1 MKSAQG
7 LNGIWLSGVMGGA
20 AILMAAQVV
29 QAAAQVTDVK
39 VSSTASGVDILLQT
53 KGGDR
58 PQVFSVN
65 KGNTWTADII
75 NTQLK
80 LPQGT
85 FRQANPATGIAM
97 ITVAPLD
104 GNSVRV
110 TVTGHKSAP
119 VGKISRSEDGKLV
132 FNLAQSASGS
142 AKAPSAVNSSAST
155 VAQPARINA
164 LRSENPASS
173 PALPL
178 SVAQTGAAPQV
189 SPSVTPGSKPSL
201 PQVKPAAP
209 SQVAQVPSPL
219 PPFQGATPMVP
230 APQVRY
236 QPNPNTRP
244 IPSPPQAP
252 NPLPRAIA
260 PPVGDIATGQIDASP
275 GYIDLGTAER
285 IPRLVLR
292 DASSREVLSLLARSA
307 GLNIVFTADQAGQQ
321 QGGQQPGQQP
331 GQPSAQDGPK
341 VTLDIVNEPVQNVF
355 NYVLQVTGLEASRR
369 GNTIFVGP
377 RLPNSARNLVVRSL
391 RLNQIPISNALNFL
405 VGLGAESSISRERL
419 VTSVNAVPVTQLQG
433 AAAASA
439 ITQTQTTTETRVET
453 QRVNFQ
459 DSTPL
464 LRGVQVAGDE
474 RTNTITIIGE
484 ARKVDVAIGQLTQL
498 DIRRRQVA
506 VNVRVIDINL
516 LALDRLG
523 VSFSFGVNDTQVI
536 NQGGIGVVNFGTR
549 TPATTGITADLTN
562 TTIGTPQNFFGFPA
576 GQFPT
581 GGFVNNFFLQLQAAV
596 TNGSAK
602 ILTDPT
608 LVVQEGQKAE
618 VRLTQEVVT
627 NIVQNVTGGTGNT
640 PATVTI
646 TVQKA
651 SAGLIL
657 PVQVDRIDD
666 NGFISLSIAPSIA
679 RPDSSFQLNLPG
691 TGGSPTSSNLIT
703 LLSER
708 RVESGQ
714 FRLRDGQTLVLSGII
729 QDEDR
734 TTVTKVPILGDIP
747 ILGALFRRTDRQN
760 QRREVIV
767 LVTPRVLDDSDRSA
781 FGYSYTPGP
790 EVQRVLSK

>member
-29 QAAAQVTDVK
+29 QAAVQVTDVK

-155 VAQPARINA
+155 VAQPSHINA

-201 PQVKPAAP
+201 PQVKPAVP

-341 VTLDIVNEPVQNVF
+341 VTLDIVNEPIQNVF

-391 RLNQIPISNALNFL
+391 RLNQIPVSNALNFL

>member
-132 FNLAQSASGS
+132 FNLAQSVSGS
-142 AKAPSAVNSSAST
+142 AKASSAANASAST
-155 VAQPARINA
+155 VAQPSRINA

-189 SPSVTPGSKPSL
+189 TPSVTPGSKPSL
-201 PQVKPAAP
+201 PQVKPTAP

-230 APQVRY
+230 APQVKY

-321 QGGQQPGQQP
+321 PGGQQPGQQP

-391 RLNQIPISNALNFL
+391 RLNQIPVSNALNFL

>member
-39 VSSTASGVDILLQT
+39 VSSTASGVNILLQT

-391 RLNQIPISNALNFL
+391 RLNQIPVSNALNFL

-506 VNVRVIDINL
+506 VNVRVIDIDL
-516 LALDRLG
+516 LALNRLG
-523 VSFSFGVNDTQVI
+523 VSFSFGIDNTQVI
-536 NQGGIGVVNFGTR
+536 NQGGVGIVNFGTR
-549 TPATTGITADLTN
+549 IPAGAGVTADLTN
-562 TTIGTPQNFFGFPA
+562 SSVGTTVPITGL
-576 GQFPT
+576 GQIST
-581 GGFVNNFFLQLQAAV
+581 GSFSNNFFLQLQAAV
-596 TNGSAK
+596 TNGYAK

-627 NIVQNVTGGTGNT
+627 NIVQNVTGGNNNT

-666 NGFISLSIAPSIA
+666 NGFISLSVAPSLA
-679 RPDSSFQLNLPG
+679 RPDSSFQVNLPG
-691 TGGSPTSSNLIT
+691 TGGSPGSSNLIT
-703 LLSER
+703 LLNER

-734 TTVTKVPILGDIP
+734 STVTKVPVLGDIP
-747 ILGALFRRTDRQN
+747 LLGALFRRTDRAN

-767 LVTPRVLDDSDRSA
+767 IVTPRVLDDSDRSA

>member
-132 FNLAQSASGS
+132 FNLAQSVSGS
-142 AKAPSAVNSSAST
+142 AKASSAANASAST
-155 VAQPARINA
+155 VAQPSRINA

-189 SPSVTPGSKPSL
+189 TPSVTPGSKPSL
-201 PQVKPAAP
+201 PQVKPTAP

-230 APQVRY
+230 APQVKY

-391 RLNQIPISNALNFL
+391 RLNQIPVSNALNFL

>member
-1 MKSAQG
+1 
-7 LNGIWLSGVMGGA
+7 
-20 AILMAAQVV
+20 
-29 QAAAQVTDVK
+29 
-39 VSSTASGVDILLQT
+39 
-53 KGGDR
+53 
-58 PQVFSVN
+58 
-65 KGNTWTADII
+65 
-75 NTQLK
+75 
-80 LPQGT
+80 
-85 FRQANPATGIAM
+85 
-97 ITVAPLD
+97 
-104 GNSVRV
+104 
-110 TVTGHKSAP
+110 
-119 VGKISRSEDGKLV
+119 
-132 FNLAQSASGS
+132 
-142 AKAPSAVNSSAST
+142 
-155 VAQPARINA
+155 
-164 LRSENPASS
+164 
-173 PALPL
+173 
-178 SVAQTGAAPQV
+178 
-189 SPSVTPGSKPSL
+189 
-201 PQVKPAAP
+201 
-209 SQVAQVPSPL
+209 
-219 PPFQGATPMVP
+219 MVP

-321 QGGQQPGQQP
+321 PGGQQPGQQP
-331 GQPSAQDGPK
+331 GQPSAQADGPK

-391 RLNQIPISNALNFL
+391 RLNQIPVTSALNFL
-405 VGLGAESSISRERL
+405 VGLGAESSVSRERL

-433 AAAASA
+433 SA
-439 ITQTQTTTETRVET
+439 VTNSITQTQTTTETRVET

-498 DIRRRQVA
+498 DVRRRQVA
-506 VNVRVIDINL
+506 VNVRVIDIDL

-523 VSFSFGVNDTQVI
+523 VSFSFGVNQTQVI
-536 NQGGIGVVNFGTR
+536 NQGGIGIINFGTN
-549 TPATTGITADLTN
+549 TPAGTGISADLTN
-562 TTIGTPQNFFGFPA
+562 STIGTTTPITGPPST
-576 GQFPT
+576 QFPT
-581 GGFVNNFFLQLQAAV
+581 GRFINNFFLQLQAAV

-627 NIVQNVTGGTGNT
+627 NIVQNVTGGTNNT

-651 SAGLIL
+651 AAGLIL

-666 NGFISLSIAPSIA
+666 NGFISLSVAPSLA
-679 RPDSSFQLNLPG
+679 RPDSSFQVNLPG
-691 TGGSPTSSNLIT
+691 TGGSPGSSNLIT
-703 LLSER
+703 LLNER

-747 ILGALFRRTDRQN
+747 LLGALFRRTDRAN

-767 LVTPRVLDDSDRSA
+767 IVTPRVLDDSDRSA

-790 EVQRVLSK
+790 EVQRILSK